1 MRKTARTDNEIT
13 LFFPKLTGATKAVAS
28 AFVLSQKRVPVYARF
43 LRSRMANV
51 FPKKRFVCT
60 VQQTISHTEI
70 NIPSQNKAFRHCLLR
85 QGCCS
90 VFKACPALSG
100 TGKS

>member
-13 LFFPKLTGATKAVAS
+13 LFSPKLTGSSKATI
-28 AFVLSQKRVPVYARF
+28 AFVPSQKRVPVYARF
-43 LRSRMANV
+43 LRARMANA

-60 VQQTISHTEI
+60 VQQTISHADK

-90 VFKACPALSG
+90 ALKACPTLSG
-100 TGKS
+100 TGKI